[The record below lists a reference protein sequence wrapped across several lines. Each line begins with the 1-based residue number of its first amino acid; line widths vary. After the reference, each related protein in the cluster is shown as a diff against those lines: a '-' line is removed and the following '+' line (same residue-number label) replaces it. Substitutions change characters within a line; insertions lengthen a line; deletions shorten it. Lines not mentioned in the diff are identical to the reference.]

1 MTTLA
6 LLNVF
11 SYVDGHDFTGD
22 TNQARLTME
31 AAAKD
36 ATTFR
41 SNGWR
46 EHRGGLKTSSFEL
59 GGLWQSDDED
69 AVDPEVFNSLG
80 SRNRVHTFGAKETE
94 GQPAYMWRA
103 GQFSYSLLGQLGEM
117 APFSVSARGTDGV
130 GVVRGK
136 LAAAMG
142 DVSAT
147 GALGSGVEL
156 GAGSSGEYLY
166 ATLHAF
172 DAGTSLDVEVQS
184 DVDNTFSAP
193 TTVATF
199 STISARGGTWLA
211 RVDASAF
218 TDTWYRL
225 NVTAITGTFS
235 VAGAIGIQ

>member
-1 MTTLA
+1 MSTVA

-22 TNQARLTME
+22 TNQARLSME

-46 EHRGGLKTSSFEL
+46 EHKGGLKTSSFEM
-59 GGLWQSDDED
+59 GGLWQSDASD
-69 AVDPEVFNSLG
+69 AVDPEVFNNLG

-94 GQPAYMWRA
+94 GEPAYMWRA

-117 APFSVSARGTDGV
+117 APFSVSAMGTDGV
-130 GVVRGK
+130 GVVRGQ
-136 LAAAMG
+136 LAAATG
-142 DVSAT
+142 DVSAA
-147 GALGSGVEL
+147 GALGSGVNL

-166 ATLHAF
+166 ATLHVF
-172 DAGTSLDVEVQS
+172 TAGTSLDVEIQS
-184 DVDNTFSAP
+184 DADNSFGSP

-199 STISARGGTWLA
+199 STLSARGGTWLA
-211 RVDASAF
+211 RVDASSI
-218 TDTWYRL
+218 TDTWFRF
-225 NVTAITGTFS
+225 NVTAITGTFN